1 MFKIIFFGPP
11 GAGKGTQANI
21 VADNLNIPH
30 LSTGDILRSKIKQ
43 NDDLAVELKKI
54 MGDGGLVSDSILNSI
69 VSERLK
75 SEYEKGFILDG
86 YPRSLDQSIF
96 LNDFLNKKSIKLD
109 FIFNIEIDFEILQK
123 RIIKRSKE
131 ENREDDNL
139 EVLKN
144 RYFNYQETTRKVSDY
159 YKKNNSNIFFN
170 INGDHE
176 IDEITDKIKKI
187 LKISWIWAK
196 I

>member
-75 SEYEKGFILDG
+75 SEGLGDSQPRVANDSATNRALNRRTDIL
-86 YPRSLDQSIF
+86 IT
-96 LNDFLNKKSIKLD
+96 
-109 FIFNIEIDFEILQK
+109 EI
-123 RIIKRSKE
+123 
-131 ENREDDNL
+131 
-139 EVLKN
+139 
-144 RYFNYQETTRKVSDY
+144 
-159 YKKNNSNIFFN
+159 
-170 INGDHE
+170 
-176 IDEITDKIKKI
+176 
-187 LKISWIWAK
+187 
-196 I
+196 